1 LDWRIFGIHAILE
14 ITTKG
19 MAMKYNY
26 NDGGREAAGYK
37 GQANDC
43 VVRSVAIATG
53 RDYREVYKELA
64 QVMAGYGH
72 ERSARNNI
80 PNKIVKTY
88 LQGLGFE
95 WIATMGKGT
104 GIQHH
109 MRADELPSGT
119 YIVSLSRHLATV
131 IDGTVHDN
139 HDPRRGGTRGV
150 YGIWRK
156 R

>member
-1 LDWRIFGIHAILE
+1 MR
-14 ITTKG
+14 
-19 MAMKYNY
+19 YNY
-26 NDGGREAAGYK
+26 NDGGRKAAGYK
-37 GQANDC
+37 GEANDC
-43 VVRSVAIATG
+43 VVRAVAIATG

-64 QVMAGYGH
+64 RVMAGFGH

-80 PNKIVKTY
+80 PNKIIKHY
-88 LQGLGFE
+88 LQDLGFE
-95 WIATMGKGT
+95 WIPTMGKGT

-139 HDPRRGGTRGV
+139 HDPRREGTRGV
-150 YGIWRK
+150 YGLWRQK
-156 R
+156 